1 MPLFNRYVAV
11 DWSSSATPTRV
22 DTANS
27 VWIAVCD
34 GRGTPHLENYT
45 TRDKAMDRIEALL
58 GAATEEGCRLLCGF
72 DFSFGYPEGAA
83 QILTGRASWEAVW
96 EQIAQVI
103 VDRPDNWNNRFE
115 AAAGLNA
122 HFAGEGPFWGM
133 PDGWQIEGLLG
144 TKPRHGWGMNLP
156 PSRRYAECVVPGA
169 QEVWGLW
176 GNGVVGSQAL
186 TGIARLQRLRQ
197 HRKDVKDM
205 RVWPFEALGEEGH
218 YHVLAEIYPSLID
231 PCPNHAVRDAGQ
243 VEAVAVTLRELDRL
257 GQLGQHLDAPNAM
270 PPRVRREEGA
280 ILSMHAQAAL
290 RAVARGVIPSCGIE

>member
-27 VWIAVCD
+27 IWIAICNVH
-34 GRGTPHLENYT
+34 GTPELENHT
-45 TRDKAMDRIEALL
+45 TREEAMDRIETLL

-83 QILTGRASWEAVW
+83 QILTGRACWEAVW

-115 AAAGLNA
+115 AAAGLNEA
-122 HFAGEGPFWGM
+122 FDGEGPFWGR
-133 PDGWQIEGLLG
+133 PATPVIPGLPANGPQRDWQANRP
-144 TKPRHGWGMNLP
+144 PRL
-156 PSRRYAECVVPGA
+156 RYAEQMIRRA
-169 QEVWGLW
+169 QEVWKLFFPGS
-176 GNGVVGSQAL
+176 VGSQAL

-197 HRKDVKDM
+197 HRKDVKDV
-205 RVWPFEALGEEGH
+205 RVWPFETLGEEGQ

-231 PCPNHAVRDAGQ
+231 HCPNHDARDAGQ
-243 VEAVAVTLRELDRL
+243 VEAVAVTLRELDRAE
-257 GQLGQHLDAPNAM
+257 QLGQYLRAPDEM
-270 PPRVRREEGA
+270 PARVRREEGA
-280 ILSMHAQAAL
+280 ILGMHAQAAF